1 MGEEVKLHGMW
12 ASPFSRRVEL
22 ALKLK
27 AIPYQYIEEDLSNKT
42 PSLLRYNPVHKKVPV
57 LVHNDKPVAESMVII
72 EYMDE
77 TWENNPFL
85 PRDPYE
91 RAMARFYAKFIDDK
105 LLPTL
110 AKLGRTAG
118 KEKEETIEEIHEQL
132 KVLEDELKGKQ
143 FFGGQRIGYLDIVA
157 MILVW
162 LHLAGSITGQKVL
175 STEKFPLI
183 YEWIERVMKMEVV
196 NECLIPEEKR
206 QDWIQLA
213 QRAPKSASN

>member
-42 PSLLRYNPVHKKVPV
+42 PSLLHYNPVHKKVPV
-57 LVHNDKPVAESMVII
+57 LVHNDKPVAESM
-72 EYMDE
+72 
-77 TWENNPFL
+77 ENNPFL

-110 AKLGRTAG
+110 AKLGQTAG

-162 LHLAGSITGQKVL
+162 LHLTGSITGQKVL

-213 QRAPKSASN
+213 QRAPKTASN

>member
-110 AKLGRTAG
+110 AKLGQTAG
-118 KEKEETIEEIHEQL
+118 KEKEETIKEIHEQL
-132 KVLEDELKGKQ
+132 KVLEDKLKGKQ

-162 LHLAGSITGQKVL
+162 LHLTGQKVL

>member
-1 MGEEVKLHGMW
+1 MGEEVKFHGMW

-77 TWENNPFL
+77 TWENNPIL

-105 LLPTL
+105 VYQISTLFSFNNSLVKFYKRSMYYKFLTYLIFYLFSTL
-110 AKLGRTAG
+110 AKS
-118 KEKEETIEEIHEQL
+118 
-132 KVLEDELKGKQ
+132 VD
-143 FFGGQRIGYLDIVA
+143 
-157 MILVW
+157 
-162 LHLAGSITGQKVL
+162 
-175 STEKFPLI
+175 
-183 YEWIERVMKMEVV
+183 
-196 NECLIPEEKR
+196 LIPRIDRIVVSCVHVGEAREAKPETFS
-206 QDWIQLA
+206 Q
-213 QRAPKSASN
+213 

>member
-57 LVHNDKPVAESMVII
+57 LVHNDKPVAESM
-72 EYMDE
+72 
-77 TWENNPFL
+77 
-85 PRDPYE
+85 
-91 RAMARFYAKFIDDK
+91 

-110 AKLGRTAG
+110 AKLGQTAG

-162 LHLAGSITGQKVL
+162 LHLTGSITGQKVL